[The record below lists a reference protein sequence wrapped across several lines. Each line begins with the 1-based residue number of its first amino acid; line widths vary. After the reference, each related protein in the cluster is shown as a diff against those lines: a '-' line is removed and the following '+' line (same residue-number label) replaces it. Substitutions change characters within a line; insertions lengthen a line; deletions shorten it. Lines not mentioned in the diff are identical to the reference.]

1 MEVGERDV
9 GIFKATWF
17 TVPRD
22 GSRIAIGVGL
32 KSRGGQSV
40 KSAVSAARAN
50 SVRDKE
56 SARWYGVFTGARGG
70 AKRCK
75 ENHIPNKY

>member
-1 MEVGERDV
+1 M
-9 GIFKATWF
+9 
-17 TVPRD
+17 PRD
-22 GSRIAIGVGL
+22 GSGIAVSVGL
-32 KSRGGQSV
+32 KSRCGESV

-56 SARWYGVFTGARGG
+56 SARRDGVFTGAKRG

-75 ENHIPNKY
+75 ENHIPYKY